1 MNYTLSPLG
10 DHAVVIE
17 LSQEISLAT
26 QNNVQAITMF
36 LDENPPF
43 WMVEYIPAYTTVT
56 IVYNFE
62 KTYAANIT
70 PYQLICNHL
79 NSLLLQIKV
88 ATITQQNIVKIPV
101 VYGNQYGPDLEFVA
115 AHNQLTIDKVIA
127 IHTGGQYSV
136 HMIGFSPGFPF
147 IGGMSKQICT
157 PRRSTPRLKIPAR
170 TVGIAGM
177 QTGIYPIET
186 PGGWQMIGRTPLEL
200 FLPDKEIPSLLK
212 SGDQIEFYQITE
224 AEYLSMRG
232 DDR

>member
-43 WMVEYIPAYTTVT
+43 WMIEYIPAYTTVT
-56 IVYNFE
+56 IIYNFE
-62 KTYAANIT
+62 KTYEADIT

-79 NSLLLQIKV
+79 NLLLPQIK
-88 ATITQQNIVKIPV
+88 AAAITRQNIVKIPV